1 MKIKILIHKEED
13 GCWAEAPSI
22 LGCVS
27 QGDTYEE
34 LVENMKEAIEGC
46 LSIDMEEVE
55 LIENTEVLEL
65 MI

>member
-1 MKIKILIHKEED
+1 MKIKILIHKEEN
-13 GCWAEAPSI
+13 GYWAEAPSI

-34 LVENMKEAIEGC
+34 LIENMKEAIEGC
-46 LSIDMEEVE
+46 LSIDMEEMD